1 MIEIKKKINCVF
13 EAAEYLCRRGSGKSI
28 CTKLFEAKRDCGN
41 MTNIPLALFEGA
53 EKLEAILDERVPKNE
68 TTELYFSPLYPDVTG
83 TGDVISLGR
92 LLLSCPDEAPN
103 DYTIDDLID
112 LAPVAIASPALERFF
127 LNSSL
132 FSSDNALETAFFAS
146 E

>member
-92 LLLSCPDEAPN
+92 LLLSCPKRLM
-103 DYTIDDLID
+103 TTQLMI
-112 LAPVAIASPALERFF
+112 
-127 LNSSL
+127 
-132 FSSDNALETAFFAS
+132 
-146 E
+146 